1 MEGHTLTS
9 EWADW
14 TDASIPDMDAVA
26 ERQRFESYVSTLW
39 TEVKNAILTSIA
51 SVNKQLPAEARI
63 DCANSPGGGLAL
75 TRWSQYPVAFLDV
88 WIDPEAATFECLY
101 SCAAREGDGY
111 QELGKSWS
119 IKGADGG
126 LLVADESGDSVSSSD
141 ELARIV
147 VEAYLANL

>member
-1 MEGHTLTS
+1 MEGRTLTS

-39 TEVKNAILTSIA
+39 TEVKKTILSSIA
-51 SVNKQLPAEARI
+51 SVNKQLPAESRI
-63 DCANSPGGGLAL
+63 DCADSPGGGLAL
-75 TRWSQYPVAFLDV
+75 TRWSRYPVAFLDV

-101 SCAAREGDGY
+101 SCAAREGDTY
-111 QELGKSWS
+111 QELRKAWS
-119 IKGADGG
+119 IKAADGG
-126 LLVADESGDSVSSSD
+126 LLVADERGDSVCSSD

>member
-1 MEGHTLTS
+1 MEARTLTS

-26 ERQRFESYVSTLW
+26 ERQRFEGYVSALW
-39 TEVKNAILTSIA
+39 TEVKNAIVASIA
-51 SVNKQLPAEARI
+51 SVNGQLTADSRI

-88 WIDPEAATFECLY
+88 WIDPDAATFECLY
-101 SCAAREGDGY
+101 SCAAREGDTY
-111 QELGKSWS
+111 RELRKVWS
-119 IKGADGG
+119 IKSADGG
-126 LLVADESGDSVSSSD
+126 LLVADERGDTVSSSD

>member
-1 MEGHTLTS
+1 MEARTLTS

-39 TEVKNAILTSIA
+39 TEVKNAILASIA
-51 SVNKQLPAEARI
+51 SVNNRLPAQSRI
-63 DCANSPGGGLAL
+63 DCADSPGGGLAL

-88 WIDPEAATFECLY
+88 WIDSEAATFECLY
-101 SCAAREGDGY
+101 SCAARKGEAYRD
-111 QELGKSWS
+111 LRKVWS

-126 LLVADESGDSVSSSD
+126 LLVTDEGGESVSSSD
-141 ELARIV
+141 ELARLV